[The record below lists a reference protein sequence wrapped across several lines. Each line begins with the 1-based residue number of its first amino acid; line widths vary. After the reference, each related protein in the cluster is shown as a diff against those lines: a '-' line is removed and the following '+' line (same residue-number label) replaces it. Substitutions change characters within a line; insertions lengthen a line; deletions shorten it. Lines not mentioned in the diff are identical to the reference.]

1 MQNAGQTSK
10 DDWLNSLEL
19 SSRMFENVTKIT
31 VRKKKGK
38 NRTERQIQRK
48 GGEENLTRERRKK
61 MDFSPL

>member
-1 MQNAGQTSK
+1 
-10 DDWLNSLEL
+10 
-19 SSRMFENVTKIT
+19 MFENIPKIT

>member
-48 GGEENLTRERRKK
+48 GSEENLTRERRNKL
-61 MDFSPL
+61 DFSPL